1 MSSHNGTAFFSSSM
15 SSLGAVSTASASR
28 GMALRMFPPCHSAK
42 RAPKFAIA
50 SRTKRASSLLA
61 FARPSFI
68 SNPECPPFNP
78 ESSTFIATSSERRHF
93 FVFQFGG
100 NVYPAGASDYHLP
113 FGLVVEVKEN
123 APLQG
128 IGLQVVNA
136 VHAGFLV
143 HCKQSF
149 ERAVLQGIVFHYSH
163 NRSHAYSVVGAESSA
178 FGLYPVAVDISFY
191 RVVLEIVIALL
202 YFLRHHVH
210 VCLHGYHLQFF
221 VAGCGGLAHYYIAG
235 VVGMCFDRMFFC
247 PVEQK
252 VPYLVKVSRG
262 TGHLCQGVKV
272 TPKVFGFQILNFAHD
287 IFVF

>member
-1 MSSHNGTAFFSSSM
+1 MPFGQ
-15 SSLGAVSTASASR
+15 
-28 GMALRMFPPCHSAK
+28 
-42 RAPKFAIA
+42 
-50 SRTKRASSLLA
+50 
-61 FARPSFI
+61 ARPEVRYRFAHKARQQFVGICAALVYLQSGVPAFQ
-68 SNPECPPFNP
+68 SGKFHFYCNVL
-78 ESSTFIATSSERRHF
+78 AERRHF
-93 FVFQFGG
+93 LVFQFGG
-100 NVYPAGASDYHLP
+100 NVYPAGASYYHLP
-113 FGLVVEVKEN
+113 FGFVVEVKEN

-143 HCKQSF
+143 HCQQSF

-191 RVVLEIVIALL
+191 RVVLEIVITLL